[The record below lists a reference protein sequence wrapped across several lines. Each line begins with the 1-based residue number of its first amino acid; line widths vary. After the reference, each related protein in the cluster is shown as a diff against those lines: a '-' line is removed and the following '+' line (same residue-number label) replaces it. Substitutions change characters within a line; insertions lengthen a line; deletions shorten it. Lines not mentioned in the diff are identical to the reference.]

1 MIRRPPRSTLFP
13 YTTLFKQPQARR
25 QRAAPEVLL
34 QLPLVSFERQVHGRQ
49 ERERDEREQSDRE
62 RERAE
67 PRCHVDRVETVPLRP
82 SGPAESSRR
91 DRSRG
96 GAEQERS
103 NEARDREHHT
113 PMALLFVRPIAPE
126 RERGPAQHDADQHE
140 RERDVQQRAEPRER
154 RREAGEEQH
163 DREDEPHMIGLPHR
177 ADRLGDELALT
188 LPTRA
193 WRDEVPHTTAEIGAA
208 EHRIG
213 VERDEYDSGQNVRQ
227 RHVLLPAPRS
237 PLPGGM

>member
-62 RERAE
+62 RERVE
-67 PRCHVDRVETVPLRP
+67 PRCHVDCVEPVPLRP
-82 SGPAESSRR
+82 SGLAESSRR

-103 NEARDREHHT
+103 DEARDRKYHA
-113 PMALLFVRPIAPE
+113 PMALLFVGPVAPE

-154 RREAGEEQH
+154 RWEAREKQN
-163 DREDEPHMIGLPHR
+163 DREDQPYMIRFPHR
-177 ADRLGDELALT
+177 A
-188 LPTRA
+188 
-193 WRDEVPHTTAEIGAA
+193 EIG
-208 EHRIG
+208 
-213 VERDEYDSGQNVRQ
+213 
-227 RHVLLPAPRS
+227 
-237 PLPGGM
+237 